1 MKYELDQ
8 LIYYMEK
15 NRVHSAKVV
24 ARQAVESVKTYDEMT
39 TEDMSFY
46 APWGKPG
53 VWYKTC
59 HGEYKEEDVFAS
71 KEELL
76 ASL

>member
-8 LIYYMEK
+8 LIYYMQDNK
-15 NRVHSAKVV
+15 VHSAKVV
-24 ARQAVESVKTYDEMT
+24 ARTAVENLKHWDDLN
-39 TEDMSFY
+39 TENMSFY

-59 HGEYKEEDVFAS
+59 HGIINEEDAFAS